1 MEGGGVRQRVIAN
14 FGRLDQLEPKDLEPL
29 IYGLNRAIGRTSSD
43 AFTPEYD
50 SAKAYGDVFM
60 LHELWNQLGFA
71 KVIRKALLSSKRAFD
86 AEALVRLMVFN
97 RLCAPDS
104 KLGCLDWLETV
115 SIPNMPETIT
125 HQHLLRT
132 MDALMDNANE
142 VELLIAEQMRP
153 LLDQQLSVVFYD
165 LTTIRIHA
173 IGRCT

>member
-1 MEGGGVRQRVIAN
+1 
-14 FGRLDQLEPKDLEPL
+14 
-29 IYGLNRAIGRTSSD
+29 
-43 AFTPEYD
+43 
-50 SAKAYGDVFM
+50 
-60 LHELWNQLGFA
+60 
-71 KVIRKALLSSKRAFD
+71 
-86 AEALVRLMVFN
+86 MVFN